1 MTVSSLTAA
10 MAVGVLLGLIA
21 RWTLPAGRR
30 VPSWVLLAVAVSAAV
45 LGTVIGRLA
54 GIDTS
59 TLSPVEVVLQ
69 LTFAGTA
76 VGLVAATA
84 DRRPPDHRYDR
95 DNFR

>member
-54 GIDTS
+54 GVDTS
-59 TLSPVEVVLQ
+59 TVSPVEVILQ
-69 LTFAGTA
+69 VAFAGTA
-76 VGLVAATA
+76 VALVVATA
-84 DRRPPDHRYDR
+84 DRRPPDHRYDLG
-95 DNFR
+95 NFR